1 MSEDEYIYI
10 SVKLYLKAGQTMES
24 VQEIVQEMDYSFAH
38 KELVEYEIIEI
49 TDTSIEGEV

>member
-38 KELVEYEIIEI
+38 KELVEHEIIEI